1 MNPNRLAAICHLM
14 EKHQAEQLI
23 ISDPSTIFYLTG
35 TWFSPGERLS
45 ALLVKQ
51 TGDTLLIN
59 NELFPLP
66 ENFKTP
72 TYWIKDTDD
81 QIRLMA
87 DLITCKKIAVDKNWP
102 ARFLIPLMEL
112 LPDNHFSLATPIT
125 DGARL
130 IKDASEQNLMRHASS
145 LNDSAMKLLSQEVT
159 EGVTEKQLAKRLAE
173 IYVELNTDGFSFD
186 PIVAFGANGADPHH
200 EIDDTPI
207 KNGDSIIIDIG
218 CKKDSY
224 SSDMTRTFF
233 FQEVSEKS
241 REVYETVK
249 EANLLAIQAAKPGNR
264 FSDVDKAARDY
275 ISAKGYGEYFTHRTG
290 HGIGIDVHEPED
302 VSSSND
308 SILKPGMIF
317 SIEPGIYLSGEIGV
331 RIEDLVLIT
340 EDGCEVLNE
349 VSKDLTILESKE

>member
-1 MNPNRLAAICHLM
+1 MNSNRLAAICHLM
-14 EKHQAEQLI
+14 EKYQAEQLI

-35 TWFSPGERLS
+35 NWFSPGERLS
-45 ALLVKQ
+45 VLLVNQ
-51 TGDTLLIN
+51 TGETLFIN

-66 ENFKTP
+66 SDFKIP
-72 TYWIKDTDD
+72 VYWIKDTDD
-81 QIRLMA
+81 QISILA
-87 DLITCKKIAVDKNWP
+87 NLITCKNIAVDKVWP
-102 ARFLIPLMEL
+102 ARFLLPLMER
-112 LPDNHFSLATPIT
+112 LPNNNFSLATPIT

-130 IKDASEQNLMRHASS
+130 IKDSAEQDLMRRASS
-145 LNDSAMKLLSQEVT
+145 LNDSAMKLLSQEIT
-159 EGVTEKQLAKRLAE
+159 QGVTEEQLAKRLHE
-173 IYVELNTDGFSFD
+173 IYTELGTDGFSFE

-200 EIDDTPI
+200 ETDQSQL
-207 KNGDSIIIDIG
+207 KNGDSIILDIG
-218 CKKDSY
+218 CEKDSY

-233 FQEVSEKS
+233 FQEVSKKS

-249 EANLLAIQAAKPGNR
+249 QANLLAIQAAKPGNR

-275 ISAKGYGEYFTHRTG
+275 ITAQGYGEYFTHRTG

-302 VSSSND
+302 VSSAND
-308 SILKPGMIF
+308 SILRPGMIF

-349 VSKDLTILESKE
+349 VSKDLTILEPVE